1 MHPDSI
7 QLETLRQ
14 KLEDAEFEAGDKTDY
29 LSYGKPNAA
38 ETKKTQELIA
48 QLNAKV
54 KTYQEEL
61 KQLIASTR
69 AQNPQAMD
77 EWVDYHIGLL
87 QKIAGETKTGTMEV
101 VRRNVAKGTIQEWEK
116 VRAGDQTFVRINWN
130 YLKDYKAEVRSI
142 TPGAS

>member
-1 MHPDSI
+1 
-7 QLETLRQ
+7 
-14 KLEDAEFEAGDKTDY
+14 
-29 LSYGKPNAA
+29 
-38 ETKKTQELIA
+38 
-48 QLNAKV
+48 
-54 KTYQEEL
+54 
-61 KQLIASTR
+61 
-69 AQNPQAMD
+69 MD

-116 VRAGDQTFVRINWN
+116 VRAGDQMFVRINWN